1 MNGFG
6 GNKKMLWSRRIN
18 RRMGCLLADVRTAFL
33 VQWESKNVHQ
43 DTL

>member
-18 RRMGCLLADVRTAFL
+18 RRMGCLLADVCTVGVKKCTPRHLMT
-33 VQWESKNVHQ
+33 SKI
-43 DTL
+43 